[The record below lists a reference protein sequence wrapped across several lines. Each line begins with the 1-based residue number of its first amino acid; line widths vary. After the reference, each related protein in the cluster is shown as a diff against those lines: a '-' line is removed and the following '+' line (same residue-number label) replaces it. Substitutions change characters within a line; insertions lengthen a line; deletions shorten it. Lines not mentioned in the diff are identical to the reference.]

1 MTTLGKLVMNELSGS
16 TAKNYVSHISGF
28 HRIQGSPMFREA
40 LEWVRRE
47 ADRIGL
53 DDLTIESFPADG
65 EHRYWTYYSPPGWRV
80 RSAELR
86 MTEPEERLLARFD
99 NTPQSL
105 HTFSNGTPPEGVT
118 AELVDVGCGLTSE
131 DYEGKDVEGK
141 IVLASGRGEHVHG
154 PAVVQRG
161 AAGVITD
168 SVIEMPRVRE
178 SVDVPDAHG
187 YQGIWPKARDIPRTR
202 FGFSITKRDGNNLRR
217 LLSEGRTVKLWAKVD
232 AELFPS
238 TLDLLTGVIRGSQ
251 RPEEEVL
258 LMAHLCHPKPSAN
271 DNASGS
277 ACLLEVARALCALV
291 KSGKIRRPVRSI
303 RFMWMPETSGSVA
316 YLSSHED
323 ARSRI
328 LAGINLDMVGEDQE
342 LCKSTLNIDSTPD
355 SLPSYLNDF
364 IHSVLEQS
372 TDEFDKN
379 TLFGRSTTFRFA
391 LTRFSGGSDHTEF
404 NEAGVGIP
412 CVMLLQWP
420 DMYYHTSM
428 DTIDKVSEDSLRRVG
443 WSTAMAAITLADADA
458 LTALRLASLT
468 RARGAARLANAADE
482 AAQDLLKRPKGNLGG
497 AVEYHKDRIRHIAW
511 REQGAVRSV
520 KRLVDDD
527 RLDASIAA
535 RCGDLADIGSREL
548 AHLGDVLGH
557 LESELGVRFQENAV
571 VSPAEQEARGTIPRK
586 LFKGTL
592 CSDVL
597 KESLSED
604 RYRWHAGMEN
614 DDVTFSVKMVEV
626 LNFADGRRTVSEIT
640 KAVSSEYSMT
650 DVAVVL
656 RYLKDLESIGL
667 VELGRSQEDSE
678 ADL

>member
-428 DTIDKVSEDSLRRVG
+428 DTIDKVSEDSLSRVA
-443 WSTAMAAITLADADA
+443 WTVATSAVTLADADTI
-458 LTALRLASLT
+458 TALRLASITTARGSARIAKAGSDAVHELLT
-468 RARGAARLANAADE
+468 RGTDLGEAAR
-482 AAQDLLKRPKGNLGG
+482 
-497 AVEYHKDRIRHIAW
+497 YHADRIRHVAW
-511 REQGAVRSV
+511 REQEAVRSV
-520 KRLVDDD
+520 RGLAKSE
-527 RLDASIAA
+527 RLDASISAW
-535 RCGDLADIGSREL
+535 CEGLEEMGGREL
-548 AHLGDVLGH
+548 SRLGDVMGH
-557 LESELGVRFQENAV
+557 VEGRPGVKLAQEEI
-571 VSPAEQEARGTIPRK
+571 PTPKGLEARGLIPVK
-586 LFKGTL
+586 LFRGTL
-592 CSDVL
+592 CPDVL
-597 KESLSED
+597 RESLSEE
-604 RYRWHAGMEN
+604 RYSWHRSME
-614 DDVTFSVKMVEV
+614 DCDADFYRKMVEA
-626 LNFADGRRTVSEIT
+626 LNFADGKRTVFEIT
-640 KAVSSEYSMT
+640 KAVSSEYTRTGVETLM
-650 DVAVVL
+650 
-656 RYLKDLESIGL
+656 RYLRDLESLGL
-667 VELGRSQEDSE
+667 VELKSGTTATSG
-678 ADL
+678 